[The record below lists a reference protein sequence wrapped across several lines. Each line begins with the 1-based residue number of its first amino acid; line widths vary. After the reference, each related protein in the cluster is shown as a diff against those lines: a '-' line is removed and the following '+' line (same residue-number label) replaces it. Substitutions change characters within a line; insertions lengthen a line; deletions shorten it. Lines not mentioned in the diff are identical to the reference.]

1 MRYLFFTALIVL
13 TSLFIGCSNND
24 ESSQLEENFLTI
36 NGVRQSLTNQTGVN
50 IYFNGGGLTYNFQ
63 TGNTVTWFDMVNI
76 IDQNQVFLPNFNN
89 SEFSNSLHLKFI
101 TSSNSSSGNHATV
114 NSTAQVNSNNVIAK
128 YFTNDETQSVYA
140 QANQN
145 IIIEKSQYIITIK
158 FTNVNFGTNTMSGR
172 FKYNY

>member
-13 TSLFIGCSNND
+13 TSLFMGCNNND
-24 ESSQLEENFLTI
+24 ESNQSEENFLTV
-36 NGVRQSLTNQTGVN
+36 NGVRQSTTNQTGVN
-50 IYFNGGGLTYNFQ
+50 IYFKGGGFTYDPQ
-63 TGNTVTWFDMVNI
+63 TGNTVTVFYMVNI

-101 TSSNSSSGNHATV
+101 TSSNSSSGNHSTV
-114 NSTAQVNSNNVIAK
+114 NSNAQVNSNNVIAK
-128 YFTNDETQSVYA
+128 YYTNVETQSVYA

-145 IIIEKSQYIITIK
+145 IIIEKSPDIITIK

-172 FKYNY
+172 FKFND